1 MEQMMSY
8 IFNGLQRCDDNF
20 VMIEKA
26 FKAQNKLNRLMSI
39 TLLVSTYASYAA
51 YKSQRAKIS
60 ALTTEIEKLKRQQE
74 PVESA
79 E

>member
-1 MEQMMSY
+1 MEQMMAY
-8 IFNGLQRCDDNF
+8 IFGGLQRCDDNF

-26 FKAQNKLNRLMSI
+26 FKAQNKLNKLMSI
-39 TLLVSTYASYAA
+39 TLLLSTYASYSAF
-51 YKSQRAKIS
+51 KLQHAKIA
-60 ALTTEIEKLKRQQE
+60 ALRAEVEKLKKQQE